1 MILVAA
7 SVMTAFLTGCWSYR
21 AGEFEL
27 PRPTAISKVD
37 ERGWPS
43 RDLGPVWALHAR
55 TPDVVPMWVIAEGSL
70 PEQLSDEEKSRL
82 DERKYAISYK
92 GMHGLGLLR
101 RVERLPKRVEGA
113 PRGLDEILDFLT
125 TGFTPNAY
133 WLTSRTLDGVQQY
146 RDRQAMLYDPERD
159 NVRIE
164 FPPDLTADSPVERL
178 ATNPLLQDL
187 GLQQGM
193 SIRLPP
199 AASEGKK
206 YVGVVLHL
214 NAMFGNEYEVR
225 TLEEFTRRGWAVIDL
240 KPTSQVTS
248 PIPQAWQERAKQITR
263 EQTVLMVK
271 ICTEIGG
278 GPVLKP
284 KTMAEFQSL
293 SRQYTNHPLMAEM
306 TKLSEELAAINR
318 GAFVAAALED
328 APRVGRELADE
339 IDQAQAGSA
348 YATEAVLDYIK
359 TQREDLKDIPVVVI
373 GFSGGALTTPTV
385 AARILDQISAVVI
398 IGGAAD
404 CFTASQL
411 STFNN
416 GGLNIRTTLD
426 DPKTPAPVKP
436 ELLAAISREYLA
448 ASSLDPYHTAPLLR
462 EKPVLFVAGSSDT
475 WVPAQCGD
483 LLYERLGKP
492 DRLMISAGHELL
504 FFFLPSKAP
513 FIADWVEQHALHT
526 ASNTKT
532 NTATE

>member
-1 MILVAA
+1 MALVA
-7 SVMTAFLTGCWSYR
+7 SSLMTAFLTGCWSYS

-27 PRPTAISKVD
+27 PRPTAISKID

-55 TPDVVPMWVIAEGSL
+55 TPEEVPAWVIAEGTQADKL
-70 PEQLSDEEKSRL
+70 DDEDKKRL
-82 DERKYAISYK
+82 EERKFAISYK
-92 GMHGLGLLR
+92 GVHGLGLLR
-101 RVERLPKRVEGA
+101 CVERLPRRVEGA
-113 PRGLDEILDFLT
+113 PRGLDEILDFLS

-146 RDRQAMLYDPERD
+146 RNREAMLSDPDRQNIGIQIPSDTSEPTP
-159 NVRIE
+159 
-164 FPPDLTADSPVERL
+164 FGRL
-178 ATNPLLQDL
+178 VFNPLLQEL
-187 GLQQGM
+187 GLEQGM

-199 AASEGKK
+199 VASEGKR

-240 KPTSQVTS
+240 KPTSQVSS
-248 PIPQAWQERAKQITR
+248 PIPEKWQERAREITR
-263 EQTVLMVK
+263 EQTALMARV
-271 ICTEIGG
+271 CTEIGG
-278 GPVLKP
+278 SPLLKP
-284 KTMAEFQSL
+284 KTMAEFQTL
-293 SRQYTNHPLMAEM
+293 SRQYTNHPLMAQM
-306 TKLSEELAAINR
+306 IKLGEELAVINR
-318 GAFVAAALED
+318 GAFVASSLED
-328 APRVGRELADE
+328 APRAGKELADE
-339 IDQAQAGSA
+339 LDQAQAGSA

-359 TQREDLKDIPVVVI
+359 TQREDLKDIPIVVI

-385 AARILDQISAVVI
+385 AARILDQIRAVVI

-404 CFTASQL
+404 CFAASQL

-416 GGLNIRTTLD
+416 GGLNVRTSLD
-426 DPKTPAPVKP
+426 DPKNPAPVPP

-448 ASSLDPYHTAPLLR
+448 ASTLDPYHTAPLLR

-513 FIADWVEQHALHT
+513 FIADWVEKHALHS
-526 ASNTKT
+526 ASDAKT
-532 NTATE
+532 NTAME